1 MSLIDRVAA
10 LPLARR
16 FALYVSVLLV
26 VVVGVVLAV
35 AYGEI
40 RSNAEMAER
49 ERLTRVAQRMATLVE
64 DLFLGQVRASH
75 ARALSDPAITAVL
88 LDPTPERQAHA
99 LAVLDGQGRGRSD
112 GPGRGRGDGQGRW
125 GAGNRDA
132 YGLWRITGRR
142 VAGVGS
148 EDSSSA
154 ELRRDGIFSRLETAA
169 GDTLRVG
176 PIRLEDG
183 ALRFWVA
190 STVRDSSGA
199 MIGLLAEKRRLMGG
213 GDQGRRMLQFL
224 GVDKPILLMNHG
236 ANIAYSTEGDS
247 VTIPPYDSTKVLTYD
262 HGGVRAIAGVGAI
275 RGGTWTVLVELPYDE
290 ALARVQSQIR
300 KLVGIAVGLG
310 LLCIAVAWLV
320 GQRLG
325 TPLTALAGAAEG
337 IASGNYA
344 KRVGMSGDDE
354 LGRLGGAFDLM
365 AGRVEAASN
374 TQQFLEEASRLLANS
389 LVDDNGLRELTEMC
403 VPRMA
408 DWCSVHLLSDAGGL
422 DRVETAHRDLSKAS
436 LVREMFRLYPY
447 SVTDAEG
454 APVAVRTQSPLFVP
468 VIPPSEWD
476 RAGKDETHR
485 DMIRALRPS
494 SYISVPLVARGRV
507 LGALSFVMSDSERTY
522 TDQDLAVAT
531 ELARRTAI
539 AIDNA
544 RLYRT
549 SVLLRLDA
557 ESANRAKSDFLATM
571 SHEIR
576 TPINAM
582 IGYAELLDMG
592 VNGPLS
598 DRQRE
603 SVNRIRSSGTH
614 LTALVDDIL
623 DLTKIEAR
631 QFEITRVAALAS
643 EAIERAIS
651 LVRPQ
656 AAAKGV
662 ALVEADAATVG
673 VRYFGDPRRV
683 QQVLSNLLSNAVK
696 FTPSGGQVRVSYG
709 MGPMPDGVSDAAGPA
724 AYVSVSDTGIGIDP
738 SDLERV
744 FQPFVQLNSGY
755 TRPAGGTGLGLAIC
769 RSLAG
774 MMGGTITVDS
784 ARGAGSTF
792 TLWLPLATHGKPRVS
807 KPTTSLGAG

>member
-1 MSLIDRVAA
+1 MSLIDRVGA

-16 FALYVSVLLV
+16 FAVYVSVLLTA
-26 VVVGVVLAV
+26 VVGVVLAV

-40 RSNAEMAER
+40 RSNAEIAER

-64 DLFLGQVRASH
+64 DLVLGQVRASH
-75 ARALSDPAITAVL
+75 ARALADPAIAAAL
-88 LDPTPERQAHA
+88 LDPTPAHQARA
-99 LAVLDGQGRGRSD
+99 LEVLDGT
-112 GPGRGRGDGQGRW
+112 GRGRGAGGR
-125 GAGNRDA
+125 DS

-142 VAGVGS
+142 VVGVGS
-148 EDSSSA
+148 DDSTTA
-154 ELRRDGIFSRLETAA
+154 ELHRDGIFNRLESAV
-169 GDTLRVG
+169 GDTLRLG
-176 PIRLEDG
+176 PIHLVDSVPRY
-183 ALRFWVA
+183 WVA
-190 STVRDSSGA
+190 STVRDSSGTV
-199 MIGLLAEKRRLMGG
+199 IGLLAEKRRLVGG
-213 GDQGRRMLQFL
+213 GDQGRRLLAFL
-224 GVDKPILLMNHG
+224 GADDPILLMNHG
-236 ANIAYSTEGDS
+236 ATVAYSTDGDS
-247 VTIPPYDSTKVLTYD
+247 VAIPPFDSTSVLTYD
-262 HGGVRAIAGVGAI
+262 HGGVRAIGGVGAI
-275 RGGTWTVLVELPYDE
+275 RGGMWTVIVGRPYDV

-300 KLVGIAVGLG
+300 KLVAIAIGLG
-310 LLCIAVAWLV
+310 LLCIGIAWLV
-320 GQRLG
+320 GRRLG

-403 VPRMA
+403 VPRIA
-408 DWCSVHLLSDAGGL
+408 DWCSVHLLNDAGGL

-436 LVREMFRLYPY
+436 LVREMFRHYPF
-447 SVTDAEG
+447 SLTDPVG
-454 APVAVRTQSPLFVP
+454 APVAIRTQSPFFLP
-468 VIPPSEWD
+468 VIQPSEWE
-476 RAGKDETHR
+476 RGGKDDAHR
-485 DMIRALRPS
+485 EMIRALGPR

-507 LGALSFVMSDSERTY
+507 LGALSLVMSDSERTY
-522 TDQDLAVAT
+522 TDQDLGVAS
-531 ELARRTAI
+531 ELGRRTAI

-549 SVLLRLDA
+549 SVALRLDA

-603 SVNRIRSSGTH
+603 SVNRIRSSGNH

-631 QFEITRVAALAS
+631 QFEVTRVAALAS
-643 EAIERAIS
+643 EAIERAMS

-696 FTPSGGQVRVSYG
+696 FTPAGGHVRVTYG
-709 MGPMPDGVSDAAGPA
+709 MGPMPDGVSDSSGPA
-724 AYVSVSDTGIGIDP
+724 AYVSISDTGIGIDP
-738 SDLERV
+738 ADLERV
-744 FQPFVQLNSGY
+744 FQPFVQLSSGY
-755 TRPAGGTGLGLAIC
+755 TRPQGGTGLGLAIC

-774 MMGGTITVDS
+774 MMGGTIAVES

-792 TLWLPLATHGKPRVS
+792 TLWLPLATQGKPRVS
-807 KPTTSLGAG
+807 KPTSGFGAG